1 MTTAPTKNPAELMA
15 ELTDQVRLLRLDV
28 TNLTA
33 TAVSQDEATELRT
46 HLHQTLRE
54 TNANA
59 LKILQGAEAMAIE
72 ARTHSVEAARDAA
85 QRAVS
90 GLSGEIRDAGNALR
104 REALKSRREALFHSG
119 GVLAVFG
126 GLVALGAILGA
137 LTLFWLQGRADARAF
152 GEHPRIFCK
161 SAGGEVVTATSG
173 RRFCA
178 FWIDPEPKP

>member
-104 REALKSRREALFHSG
+104 REALKSRCSIRVGFWPSLVDSWLWGPFWALWRSSG
-119 GVLAVFG
+119 CKGAPMLARSVNIPASFANPQAG
-126 GLVALGAILGA
+126 
-137 LTLFWLQGRADARAF
+137 
-152 GEHPRIFCK
+152 K
-161 SAGGEVVTATSG
+161 S
-173 RRFCA
+173 
-178 FWIDPEPKP
+178 